1 MGKRIG
7 FSIIIVNF
15 NGKKYLQACIDSILE
30 SNNRNYETAY
40 EIIVV
45 DNGSSD
51 GSVDS
56 VKKKYLRQKNK
67 VRTISLEKN
76 YGPARARNE
85 GAKIARGNYLAFLDN
100 DTIVDK
106 RWLTS
111 PINIFKRNSKIAIIQ
126 CKILVYGEENKIDS
140 VGEYLGNY
148 GFLVPRAVYG
158 ERDKKEFNSN
168 SEILAAKSAGM
179 FIRKS
184 VFLEIGGFD
193 EDFFIYLEETDLAWR
208 CWLRGYT
215 AICCSDSIIYHRFSS
230 TKHVVDRS
238 FNNYLVRFHG
248 SKNYILTLCKNMAG
262 NYLLRILPIHIFLWI
277 GVSIFLLLRGQY
289 LSSKNI
295 LKGLSWNMMNVKTI
309 WRKREEIQKKR
320 IISDEEIF
328 MRHHLLKTKP
338 LFYFFKK
345 FKGSQKGD
353 LSPETA
359 SPRS

>member
-1 MGKRIG
+1 MID

-15 NGKKYLQACIDSILE
+15 NGKKYLQACIDSLLK
-30 SNNRNYETAY
+30 SSYKNY

-51 GSVDS
+51 GSLAW
-56 VKKKYLRQKNK
+56 VKKEYFRQKDK
-67 VRTISLEKN
+67 VREVGLKKN

-85 GAKIARGNYLAFLDN
+85 GAKIARGDFLAFLDN
-100 DTIVDK
+100 DTVVDK
-106 RWLTS
+106 RWLIS
-111 PINIFKRNSKIAIIQ
+111 PLKIFKRNKEIAIIQ
-126 CKILVYGEENKIDS
+126 CKILVYGEEDKIDS

-158 ERDKKEFNSN
+158 KRDKKEFDSN

-179 FIRKS
+179 FIRKN
-184 VFLEIGGFD
+184 VFLEVGGFD

-208 CWLRGYT
+208 CWLRGHT
-215 AICCSDSIIYHRFSS
+215 AICNSDSIVYHRFSS

-248 SKNYILTLCKNMAG
+248 SKNYILTLGKNMGG
-262 NYLLRILPIHIFLWI
+262 NYLLRILPIHIFLWV
-277 GVSIFLLLRGQY
+277 GVSIFLLFRGQY

-295 LKGLSWNMMNVKTI
+295 LNGLFWNVTNIKTI
-309 WRKREEIQKKR
+309 WRKRKEIQENR

-328 MRHHLLKTKP
+328 RSHHLLKTKP
-338 LFYFFKK
+338 LFYFIKK

-359 SPRS
+359 RAGK